1 MAAKS
6 ALFLLALVLFVST
19 TMGSSSVEEVDN
31 LETKHHHY
39 NHSHHHH
46 HHAKAPVH
54 APSKAP
60 NKAPLHAPI
69 PPPPK
74 ARHAYPPASPP
85 HGCVGM
91 CASYCKLVSP
101 KRHCMKT
108 CTVCCDKCKCV
119 PVPGFKKCTNWDK
132 VMIHGYIVKCP

>member
-31 LETKHHHY
+31 LETGHHHY
-39 NHSHHHH
+39 NHSHHH

-60 NKAPLHAPI
+60 KKAPLHAPI

-108 CTVCCDKCKCV
+108 CTACCDKCKCV
-119 PVPGFKKCTNWDK
+119 PVPGFKKCSNWDK

>member
-19 TMGSSSVEEVDN
+19 TMGSSYVEEVDN
-31 LETKHHHY
+31 LETGHHHY
-39 NHSHHHH
+39 NHSHHH

-60 NKAPLHAPI
+60 KKAPLHAPI

-108 CTVCCDKCKCV
+108 CTACCDKCKCV
-119 PVPGFKKCTNWDK
+119 PVPGFKKCSNWDK